1 MLGHNI
7 LIRTLL
13 PTTNRLLRPQVVD
26 GVAEKIKVRRQKAK
40 YYFDRGSKE
49 LPELKIGQPVRVKPS
64 PSQRENKWRLGTC
77 VQQVAP
83 RSYIVD
89 VSGRC
94 KKYPKNVPK
103 ISAQEGTANGS
114 VQELSKLKEL
124 FPTEDEV
131 DFDTVLKCSFNLEHA
146 IDTLVNRSVDH

>member
-1 MLGHNI
+1 MLGHSI

-26 GVAEKIKVRRQKAK
+26 GVAEKNQGAA
-40 YYFDRGSKE
+40 SE
-49 LPELKIGQPVRVKPS
+49 S
-64 PSQRENKWRLGTC
+64 
-77 VQQVAP
+77 
-83 RSYIVD
+83 
-89 VSGRC
+89 
-94 KKYPKNVPK
+94 KNVPK